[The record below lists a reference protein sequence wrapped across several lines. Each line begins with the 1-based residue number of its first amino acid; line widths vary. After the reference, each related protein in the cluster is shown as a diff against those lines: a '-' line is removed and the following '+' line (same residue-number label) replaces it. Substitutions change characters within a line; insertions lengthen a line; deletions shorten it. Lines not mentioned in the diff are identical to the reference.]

1 MAVYTEVND
10 ADLARFLSHYD
21 LGRVLALKG
30 IAEGV
35 ENSNYFLH
43 TERGNFIL
51 TLYEKR
57 VAERDL
63 PFFLGLM
70 EHLAGHGLNCPQP
83 VRNLDGE
90 ALGRIAG
97 RPAALVT
104 FLDGMWRRNPSVR
117 CCASAGN
124 ALGKLHRAGAGFA
137 GNRANTMGLEAWP
150 VLFQESEPH
159 ADELQPGLAAEIAKE
174 LALLA
179 QNWPRHLPRGIIH
192 ADLFPDNVLFL
203 DDEVSGLIDFYF
215 ACTDQ
220 LAYDVAICLN
230 AWCFEPDGSYNITK
244 ALAFLSAYE
253 GIRRLT
259 ADEAEAFLVLARGA
273 ALRFTLTRLVDWL
286 SVPANALVQPKDPRE
301 YIQKLRFHQQA
312 RSARELGLLR

>member
-10 ADLARFLSHYD
+10 ADLAPFLSRYD
-21 LGRVLALKG
+21 LGQVLALKG

-43 TERGNFIL
+43 AERGYFIL

-57 VAERDL
+57 VDERDL

-70 EHLAGHGLNCPQP
+70 EHLAAQGLNCPQP
-83 VRNLDGE
+83 IRNRDGD

-117 CCASAGN
+117 CCAAVGN
-124 ALGKLHRAGAGFA
+124 ALGKLHRTGTGFA
-137 GNRANTMGLEAWP
+137 GHRANTMGLETWR
-150 VLFQESEPH
+150 VLFDEARRH
-159 ADELQPGLAAEIAKE
+159 ADELQPGLAAELARE
-174 LALLA
+174 LAFLGG
-179 QNWPRHLPRGIIH
+179 NWPLHLPRGIIH

-203 DDEVSGLIDFYF
+203 ADEVSGLIDFYF
-215 ACTDQ
+215 ACTDHF
-220 LAYDVAICLN
+220 AYDVAICLN

-244 ALAFLSAYE
+244 GLALFSGYE

-259 ADEAEAFLVLARGA
+259 PEEAEAFLVLARGA
-273 ALRFTLTRLVDWL
+273 ALRFALTRLVDWL
-286 SVPANALVQPKDPRE
+286 NVPANALVHPKDPRE

-312 RSARELGLLR
+312 RSVRELGLLR

>member
-10 ADLARFLSHYD
+10 ADLARFLSDYD
-21 LGRVLALKG
+21 LGQVLALKG

-43 TERGNFIL
+43 AERGYFIL

-57 VAERDL
+57 VDERDL

-70 EHLAGHGLNCPQP
+70 AHLAAQGLNCPQP
-83 VRNLDGE
+83 VRNRDRG

-117 CCASAGN
+117 CCAAVGN
-124 ALGKLHRAGAGFA
+124 ALGKLHLAGAGFA
-137 GNRANTMGLEAWP
+137 GSRANAMGLESWP
-150 VLFQESEPH
+150 ALFGQAEPR
-159 ADELQPGLAAEIAKE
+159 ADELQRGLAAEIAGE
-174 LALLA
+174 LAFLGR
-179 QNWPRHLPRGIIH
+179 NWPHHLPRGVIH

-203 DDEVSGLIDFYF
+203 GDEISGLIDFYF

-220 LAYDVAICLN
+220 LAYDIAICLN
-230 AWCFEPDGSYNITK
+230 AWCFEADGSYNITK
-244 ALAFLSAYE
+244 GLAFLSAYE

-273 ALRFTLTRLVDWL
+273 ALRFALTRLVDWL
-286 SVPANALVQPKDPRE
+286 NVPANALVHPKDPRE
-301 YIQKLRFHQQA
+301 YIQKLRAHQKSQ
-312 RSARELGLLR
+312 SIRELGLLR

>member
-10 ADLARFLSHYD
+10 ADLTQFLSHYD
-21 LGRVLALKG
+21 LGQVLALKG

-57 VAERDL
+57 VDERDL

-70 EHLAGHGLNCPQP
+70 EHLAAHGLNCPQP
-83 VRNLDGE
+83 VRNRDGG

-124 ALGKLHRAGAGFA
+124 ALAKLHRAGEGFA
-137 GNRANTMGLEAWP
+137 GKRANAICLEAWP
-150 VLFQESEPH
+150 VLFREAEPR
-159 ADELQPGLAAEIAKE
+159 ADELHSGLASEMAKE
-174 LALLA
+174 LAFLA
-179 QNWPRHLPRGIIH
+179 ANWPRDLPRGIIH

-215 ACTDQ
+215 SCTDQ

-244 ALAFLSAYE
+244 GLAFLSAYE
-253 GIRRLT
+253 GIRKLT
-259 ADEAEAFLVLARGA
+259 ADEAAALLILARGA

-286 SVPANALVQPKDPRE
+286 DVPANALVHPKDPRE
-301 YIQKLRFHQQA
+301 FIQKLRFHREA

>member
-1 MAVYTEVND
+1 MAVYTEIND
-10 ADLARFLSHYD
+10 ADLARFLSDYD
-21 LGRVLALKG
+21 LGQVLALKG

-43 TERGNFIL
+43 AERGYFIL

-57 VAERDL
+57 VDERDL

-70 EHLAGHGLNCPQP
+70 EHLAARGLNCPQP
-83 VRNLDGE
+83 VRNRNGG

-104 FLDGMWRRNPSVR
+104 FLDGMWRRNPSVQ
-117 CCASAGN
+117 CCAAVGN
-124 ALGKLHRAGAGFA
+124 TLGKLHHAGAGFD
-137 GNRANTMGLEAWP
+137 GNRANAMGLETWRA
-150 VLFQESEPH
+150 LFESARPH
-159 ADELQPGLAAEIAKE
+159 ADELQPGLAAEIAAE
-174 LALLA
+174 LAFLGR
-179 QNWPRHLPRGIIH
+179 NWPRHLPRGVIH

-244 ALAFLSAYE
+244 GLALLSAYE
-253 GIRRLT
+253 GIRKLT
-259 ADEAEAFLVLARGA
+259 PNEAEAFLILARGA
-273 ALRFTLTRLVDWL
+273 ALRFALTRLVDWL
-286 SVPANALVQPKDPRE
+286 NVPANALVHPKDPRE
-301 YIQKLRFHQQA
+301 YIKKLRFHQQVQ
-312 RSARELGLLR
+312 SVRELGLLQ